1 MSQSAAMWLTWAVST
16 IAEIPDRHVNDATY
30 GLAELAHASG
40 VPERTIRYYQA
51 EKLLPRPAKRGRDA
65 VYDDGHLER
74 LRLIGD
80 LRDRGLKLQT
90 IRDLVATDN
99 PTRTVSQWLGVDATL
114 SAPWSDDRPRLIG
127 HDELVQL
134 VERHGDRP
142 SGLLGELVDAGYISA
157 GADSTWDVP
166 SPTLLDLA
174 LRLRNAGID
183 LEISGRMRDLL
194 RRRLAKAVDDTVKLL
209 IDRAGAGFAGGG
221 SPDELATA
229 LGALRPVA
237 RETTSL
243 ILAQEVERALGQL
256 VESRPRRSRR

>member
-1 MSQSAAMWLTWAVST
+1 MSQSASDVVDWGEDM
-16 IAEIPDRHVNDATY
+16 NTY
-30 GLAELAHASG
+30 GLGELATATG

-114 SAPWSDDRPRLIG
+114 TAPWSDDRPRLVG
-127 HDELVQL
+127 HDELVEL

-142 SGLLGELVDAGYISA
+142 SGLLGELADAGYVTA
-157 GADSTWDVP
+157 RADGSWDVP

-174 LRLRNAGID
+174 LRLRGAGID
-183 LEISGRMRDLL
+183 VEISGTMRDLL
-194 RRRLAKAVDDTVKLL
+194 RRRLAKAVDDSVKLL
-209 IDRAGAGFAGGG
+209 IERAGAGFAGGG
-221 SPDELATA
+221 SPDELAIA
-229 LGALRPVA
+229 LGALRPIA

-243 ILAQEVERALGQL
+243 ILAQEVERALREL
-256 VESRPRRSRR
+256 VESRPRRPRR